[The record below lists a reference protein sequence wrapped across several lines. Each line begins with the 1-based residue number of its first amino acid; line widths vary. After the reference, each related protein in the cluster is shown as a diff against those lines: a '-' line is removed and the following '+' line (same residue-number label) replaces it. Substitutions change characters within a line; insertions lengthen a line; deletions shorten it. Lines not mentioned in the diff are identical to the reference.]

1 MISPRRNSSGS
12 IVVMYR
18 WLAILAITASCG
30 SVQATPDGPPAV
42 DLARGCVLKAQMDE
56 TSWPAT
62 GNPVLNSC
70 SGAGAGHL
78 TGSGAMP
85 VVDGTR
91 NHVGSFSNNACID
104 FASTPA
110 LHGTTGLTMSAW
122 VRPTALDGQTSNG
135 VITKRMD
142 RSVQSEYALFA
153 WTGNHVWVDFGD
165 SDRFSGTATLTSNVW
180 VQLTAQFDGTRPMND
195 RVRLFINGVLDPLQ
209 HAQIG
214 NLDTT
219 LPSYDAPVH
228 VGCTPAPSAMP
239 ATQQTFMGDLDNV
252 TIWNR
257 ALTDDEIAA
266 LYHNG

>member
-1 MISPRRNSSGS
+1 
-12 IVVMYR
+12 MYR
-18 WLAILAITASCG
+18 CLVILAITASCG

-42 DLARGCVLKAQMDE
+42 DLTRGCALKAQMDE

-70 SGAGAGHL
+70 GGAGGHL
-78 TGSGAMP
+78 TGTGAMP
-85 VVDGTR
+85 SADAIRGLVGT
-91 NHVGSFSNNACID
+91 FSGTACVD
-104 FASTPA
+104 FASTAA

-142 RSVQSEYALFA
+142 RSVQSEYALFV
-153 WTGNHVWVDFGD
+153 WTGSHVWVDFGD
-165 SDRFSGTATLTSNVW
+165 SDRFSGTATLSNNVW
-180 VQLTAQFDGTRPMND
+180 VQLTAEFDGTRPMTD
-195 RVRLFINGVLDPLQ
+195 RARLFINGVPDPLQ
-209 HAQIG
+209 HTTIG

-228 VGCTPAPSAMP
+228 IGCTPAPSAMP
-239 ATQQTFMGDLDNV
+239 ATQQTFMGQLDNV

-266 LYHNG
+266 LYHGG